1 MKHPQL
7 TRKELYDLLWSE
19 PITEV
24 LIKYNLSYHDLR
36 EICKTFNIP
45 TPKMRHW
52 GKLKFG
58 KPVQTTSLPEWE
70 GEEPLIRLVSKK
82 SQKPALC
89 VRTAGTAGRN
99 RGIAVYDS

>member
-45 TPKMRHW
+45 TPKMGYW

-58 KPVQTTSLPEWE
+58 KPVQTTPLPDWE
-70 GEEPLIRLVSKK
+70 GEEPLITLISKK
-82 SQKPALC
+82 SQKQIPNHFLI
-89 VRTAGTAGRN
+89 TLN
-99 RGIAVYDS
+99 